1 MLRWHRRNR
10 SISIA
15 LWANAILLGGI
26 LISMLSRTSGINLPA
41 AMAEQAPIAGGAGVF
56 VMPGQLADRSWGCY
70 LLDVD
75 RQTLAVYEYFPG
87 EHRLHFMAGR
97 SFKYDRDMT
106 NFGTTPSPEEIHEL
120 VDKEKNGL
128 HRAADDKPGG

>member
-1 MLRWHRRNR
+1 M
-10 SISIA
+10 
-15 LWANAILLGGI
+15 
-26 LISMLSRTSGINLPA
+26 ISMLSRSSGMNVPA
-41 AMAEQAPIAGGAGVF
+41 AMAEQAPIAGGGGVF
-56 VMPGQLADRSWGCY
+56 VMPGQLAPNQWGCY
-70 LLDVD
+70 LMDID
-75 RQTLAVYEYFPG
+75 RQTLVVYEYQPG
-87 EHRLHFMAGR
+87 EHKLRFVAGR